1 MKRILCLVLVAVMA
15 IGAIALV
22 GCNKT
27 EETLKFGLGVYA
39 TAKATD
45 AVAATEDAAAKDGQ
59 GQATFTA
66 AAVTVDKDGK
76 IVACVLDTAD
86 NTVKY
91 TADGKAVANKEF
103 QTKYEQGKG
112 YNMVA
117 WGGAAKEWY
126 EQADAFAA
134 LVKGKTLAEVKALVA
149 EGNKGTQEVIDAGC
163 TIMINEFVLAIEKA
177 CNNAKDSAV
186 VASNTLKLGVYTKQT
201 TKDATAATEEDE
213 AVIGENKVETN
224 FFACAVDAEGK
235 VVAATID
242 TIEVKFGFDDK
253 GASSFDATKAV
264 KTKYEQ
270 GKGYNMVTPGGAK
283 KEWFEQ
289 ADAFAGVC
297 VGKTT
302 AEIWV
307 MCNGSNSGAE
317 EVQAAGCTIDVYG
330 FVKAAVKTGK

>member
-1 MKRILCLVLVAVMA
+1 MKKIVSLVLVAVLA
-15 IGAIALV
+15 IGALALV
-22 GCNKT
+22 GCNVEKNVK
-27 EETLKFGLGVYA
+27 LGLGVYV
-39 TAKATD
+39 TVKATD
-45 AVAATEDAAAKDGQ
+45 ATAATEEAEAKDGQ

-66 AAVTVDKDGK
+66 AAVTVDENGK

-103 QTKYEQGKG
+103 KTKYEQGAD

-126 EQADAFAA
+126 EQADAFASV
-134 LVKGKTLAEVKALVA
+134 VKGKTLAEVKALVA
-149 EGNKGTQEVIDAGC
+149 EGDKGTQEVIDAGC
-163 TIMINEFVLAIEKA
+163 TITVKEFVLAIEKA
-177 CNNAKDSAV
+177 YNNAKDCAAV
-186 VASNTLKLGVYTKQT
+186 VSNTLKLGVYTAQT
-201 TKDATAATEEDE
+201 TKDAAAETEESDK
-213 AVIGENKVETN
+213 VSGENKVETN

-235 VVAATID
+235 IVAATID
-242 TIEVKFGFDDK
+242 TVEVKFTFDEN
-253 GASSFDATKAV
+253 GVSTYDATKAV
-264 KTKYEQ
+264 STKREQ
-270 GKGYNMVTPGGAK
+270 GANYGMVAYGGAA

-317 EVQAAGCTIDVYG
+317 EVTAAGCTIDIYG